1 MCANPYWLY
10 KVLKIIAPFLLW
22 GFYFNEK
29 EEDNKQNH
37 FTEVLWRNM
46 SDVLKVKVKL
56 LSWVRLFA
64 TP

>member
-1 MCANPYWLY
+1 MCANPCWLY

-29 EEDNKQNH
+29 EEDNKNH

-46 SDVLKVKVKL
+46 SDVVKVKVKL
-56 LSWVRLFA
+56 LSRVRLFA